1 MFDLKAVNPNA
12 LVKIDT
18 RTSEEVIESIADQ
31 SKIVSQALAA
41 DQIMQSLKKLLLEVS
56 AHFAGFSPGSFARMR
71 SIASII
77 PRIASGG

>member
-31 SKIVSQALAA
+31 SKIVSQALEA
-41 DQIMQSLKKLLLEVS
+41 LRKLLKESMDVETGL
-56 AHFAGFSPGSFARMR
+56 
-71 SIASII
+71 
-77 PRIASGG
+77 